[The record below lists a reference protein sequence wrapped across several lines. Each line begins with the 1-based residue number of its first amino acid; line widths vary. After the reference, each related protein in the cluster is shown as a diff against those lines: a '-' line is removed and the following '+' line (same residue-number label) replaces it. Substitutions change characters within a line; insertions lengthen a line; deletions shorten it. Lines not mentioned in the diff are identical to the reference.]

1 MSTTVS
7 LLITYLK
14 PQRGKAVV
22 LAALVLTGIG
32 LQLGAPRLMQSLI
45 DASRAG
51 TEGDALT
58 VLAAAFLAAVLAKQI
73 VTPITTWISDSVGW
87 SAMNALRADLTL
99 HLLRLDLGFHNSKTP
114 GELIERTDGD
124 ISTMANFFSQFVV
137 RVAGNV
143 LLMAGALIVLWLQDA
158 RLGAAL
164 TVFAAISLVAL
175 ARLHRIGV
183 PYFKAGRRAVA
194 MTIAFIEERIAG
206 TEDLR
211 GNGGLPFTLG
221 QMRTLTTAD
230 GNARRK
236 ANTVARVTQGSWEL
250 LLAGGLA
257 LAFTLGALFI
267 TAGTMTLGALYL
279 VFAYTSLISANLM
292 QITEQLDDFQRASA
306 NIERTAELLNTKSRI
321 ADGPRALPAGP
332 LAVAFESVGFEYAGD
347 TPVLRDVS
355 FRLEAGRKLGLLG
368 RTGSGKTTIARLLSR
383 FYDPVTGRVT
393 LGGMDLREAQVP
405 SVRARVSVVTQ
416 EVQLFHGT
424 VRDNLTF
431 WDNAAQ
437 GGRIGDEQIRK
448 ALASLGLGAWLGR
461 LSNGL
466 DTAIAG
472 SSSLSA
478 GEAQLLALGRAF
490 LQNPGLV
497 ILDEASAR
505 LDPTTERLIE
515 FAIERLLAGR
525 TAIIIAHRLSTAMK
539 ADDILVLERGRV
551 VEHGPRLTLQ
561 HDPASR
567 FAAMLRT
574 GLIEEDEA

>member
-1 MSTTVS
+1 
-7 LLITYLK
+7 
-14 PQRGKAVV
+14 
-22 LAALVLTGIG
+22 
-32 LQLGAPRLMQSLI
+32 
-45 DASRAG
+45 
-51 TEGDALT
+51 
-58 VLAAAFLAAVLAKQI
+58 
-73 VTPITTWISDSVGW
+73 
-87 SAMNALRADLTL
+87 
-99 HLLRLDLGFHNSKTP
+99 
-114 GELIERTDGD
+114 
-124 ISTMANFFSQFVV
+124 
-137 RVAGNV
+137 
-143 LLMAGALIVLWLQDA
+143 
-158 RLGAAL
+158 
-164 TVFAAISLVAL
+164 
-175 ARLHRIGV
+175 
-183 PYFKAGRRAVA
+183 

-306 NIERTAELLNTKSRI
+306 NIERTAELLNTRSRI
-321 ADGPRALPAGP
+321 ADGPRSLPAGA

-347 TPVLRDVS
+347 TPVLRDVT

-383 FYDPVTGRVT
+383 FYDPVAGRVT

-505 LDPTTERLIE
+505 LDPTTERMIE
-515 FAIERLLAGR
+515 IAIERLLAGR

>member
-1 MSTTVS
+1 
-7 LLITYLK
+7 
-14 PQRGKAVV
+14 
-22 LAALVLTGIG
+22 
-32 LQLGAPRLMQSLI
+32 
-45 DASRAG
+45 
-51 TEGDALT
+51 
-58 VLAAAFLAAVLAKQI
+58 
-73 VTPITTWISDSVGW
+73 
-87 SAMNALRADLTL
+87 
-99 HLLRLDLGFHNSKTP
+99 
-114 GELIERTDGD
+114 
-124 ISTMANFFSQFVV
+124 
-137 RVAGNV
+137 
-143 LLMAGALIVLWLQDA
+143 
-158 RLGAAL
+158 
-164 TVFAAISLVAL
+164 
-175 ARLHRIGV
+175 
-183 PYFKAGRRAVA
+183 
-194 MTIAFIEERIAG
+194 
-206 TEDLR
+206 
-211 GNGGLPFTLG
+211 
-221 QMRTLTTAD
+221 
-230 GNARRK
+230 
-236 ANTVARVTQGSWEL
+236 
-250 LLAGGLA
+250 
-257 LAFTLGALFI
+257 
-267 TAGTMTLGALYL
+267 
-279 VFAYTSLISANLM
+279 
-292 QITEQLDDFQRASA
+292 
-306 NIERTAELLNTKSRI
+306 
-321 ADGPRALPAGP
+321 
-332 LAVAFESVGFEYAGD
+332 
-347 TPVLRDVS
+347 VLREVS

-383 FYDPVTGRVT
+383 FYDPVAGRVT
-393 LGGMDLREAQVP
+393 LGGLDLREVQVP

-461 LSNGL
+461 LSHGL
-466 DTAIAG
+466 DTPIAG

-515 FAIERLLAGR
+515 VAIERLLAGR

>member
-1 MSTTVS
+1 MSSTLS
-7 LLITYLK
+7 LLATYLK
-14 PQRGKAVV
+14 PQRRRATL
-22 LAALVLTGIG
+22 LAALVLAGIS
-32 LQLGAPRLMQSLI
+32 LQLGAPRLMQALI
-45 DASRAG
+45 DASRANAE
-51 TEGDALT
+51 TAAIT
-58 VLAAAFLAAVLAKQI
+58 TLAVAFLVAVIAKQI
-73 VTPITTWISDSVGW
+73 LTPITTWISDSVGW
-87 SAMNALRADLTL
+87 TAMNALRADLTL
-99 HLLRLDLGFHNSKTP
+99 HLLRLDLGFHNSRTP

-137 RVAGNV
+137 RVAGNGV
-143 LLMAGALIVLWLQDA
+143 LMAGALIILWLQDG

-164 TVFAAISLVAL
+164 SVFAAISLVVL
-175 ARLHRIGV
+175 ARMHRIGV

-230 GNARRK
+230 GDARRK
-236 ANTVARVTQGSWEL
+236 ANTIARVTLGTWEL
-250 LLAGGLA
+250 LLASGMA
-257 LAFTLGALFI
+257 LAFTLGAIFI
-267 TAGTMTLGALYL
+267 TAGTLSLGALYL
-279 VFAYTSLISANLM
+279 VFAYTNLISTNLM

-306 NIERTAELLNTKSRI
+306 NIERTAELLNTTSRI
-321 ADGPRALPAGP
+321 AGGSRALPAGP
-332 LAVAFESVGFEYAGD
+332 LAIRFESVSFEYAGN
-347 TPVLRDVS
+347 TPVLKEVT
-355 FRLEAGRKLGLLG
+355 FGLEAGRTLGLLG

-383 FYDPVTGRVT
+383 FYDPTDGRVA
-393 LGGMDLREAQVP
+393 LAGIDLRDARVP

-416 EVQLFHGT
+416 DVQLFHGT

-437 GGRIGDEQIRK
+437 GGRIGDPQIQR
-448 ALASLGLGAWLGR
+448 ALTSLGLGAWLAR
-461 LSNGL
+461 LPNGL
-466 DTAIAG
+466 DTPIAG
-472 SSSLSA
+472 SSGLSA

-515 FAIERLLAGR
+515 VAIERLLAGR

-551 VEHGPRLTLQ
+551 VERGPRADLQ
-561 HDPASR
+561 RDPDSR
-567 FAAMLRT
+567 FSAMLRT
-574 GLIEEDEA
+574 GLVEEDEA

>member
-1 MSTTVS
+1 MAS
-7 LLITYLK
+7 
-14 PQRGKAVV
+14 AV
-22 LAALVLTGIG
+22 
-32 LQLGAPRLMQSLI
+32 
-45 DASRAG
+45 
-51 TEGDALT
+51 
-58 VLAAAFLAAVLAKQI
+58 
-73 VTPITTWISDSVGW
+73 WISDSVGW

-164 TVFAAISLVAL
+164 TIFAAISLVAL

-321 ADGPRALPAGP
+321 ADGPQSLPAGA
-332 LAVAFESVGFEYAGD
+332 LAVGFESVLFEYAGD
-347 TPVLRDVS
+347 TPVLRDVT
-355 FRLEAGRKLGLLG
+355 FRLEAGRKLGL
-368 RTGSGKTTIARLLSR
+368 
-383 FYDPVTGRVT
+383 F
-393 LGGMDLREAQVP
+393 
-405 SVRARVSVVTQ
+405 
-416 EVQLFHGT
+416 
-424 VRDNLTF
+424 
-431 WDNAAQ
+431 
-437 GGRIGDEQIRK
+437 
-448 ALASLGLGAWLGR
+448 
-461 LSNGL
+461 
-466 DTAIAG
+466 
-472 SSSLSA
+472 
-478 GEAQLLALGRAF
+478 
-490 LQNPGLV
+490 
-497 ILDEASAR
+497 
-505 LDPTTERLIE
+505 
-515 FAIERLLAGR
+515 
-525 TAIIIAHRLSTAMK
+525 
-539 ADDILVLERGRV
+539 
-551 VEHGPRLTLQ
+551 
-561 HDPASR
+561 
-567 FAAMLRT
+567 
-574 GLIEEDEA
+574 